1 MAIEIVDLPKII
13 YDIVTMGNLWFTWLR
28 TDPSTAARRAG
39 NSGPPIGRLKKKAKS
54 WETHGKMRG
63 KSWENAGKMMG
74 NHYFNGYKLAGK
86 VHGNQLAAG
95 VLMEIYNFFGA
106 NNIHKCR

>member
-39 NSGPPIGRLKKKAKS
+39 NSGPPIGRLKKRPNHGKLMGKCG
-54 WETHGKMRG
+54 ETHGKMQG
-63 KSWENAGKMMG
+63 K
-74 NHYFNGYKLAGK
+74 
-86 VHGNQLAAG
+86 
-95 VLMEIYNFFGA
+95 
-106 NNIHKCR
+106 